1 MISSTLRLY
10 QRLQVLIDRYLQ
22 NAEVLIGLN
31 PKDEMVEETKDSI
44 PLSSSEVSLIEDLI
58 IDMYN

>member
-22 NAEVLIGLN
+22 NAVVLTALN
-31 PKDEMVEETKDSI
+31 SRDETVEETKDSI